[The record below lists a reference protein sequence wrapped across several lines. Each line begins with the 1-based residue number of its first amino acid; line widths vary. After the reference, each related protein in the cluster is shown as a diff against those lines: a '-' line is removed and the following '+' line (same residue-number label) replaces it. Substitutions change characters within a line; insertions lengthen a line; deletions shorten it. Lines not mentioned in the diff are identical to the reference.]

1 MTDEQFLAKAEAR
14 ARAMP
19 DGDTRIL
26 TVEEILSAAPKP
38 DTDIVTVPEFG
49 GSVKVKG
56 LTRAEWHYVK
66 ARANATGKLNEAT
79 YEQELFLIGV
89 VEPRFT
95 AEQYKLL
102 THRKSIP
109 TQTIIEAIIR
119 LSGTGEEAVPEAL
132 AAFPGPGDG
141 A

>member
-1 MTDEQFLAKAEAR
+1 MTAEQNGTNGTAHV
-14 ARAMP
+14 
-19 DGDTRIL
+19 L
-26 TVEEILSAAPKP
+26 TVQELLDSIPKP
-38 DTDIVTVPEFG
+38 DTDFVPVHDG
-49 GSVKVKG
+49 GGVKVKG

-66 ARANATGKLNEAT
+66 ARANATGKLDEAAF
-79 YEQELFLIGV
+79 ERELFLLGV

-95 AEQYKLL
+95 AEQYKIL
-102 THRKSIP
+102 THRKSSP
-109 TQTIIEAIIR
+109 TQKIIEAIIR